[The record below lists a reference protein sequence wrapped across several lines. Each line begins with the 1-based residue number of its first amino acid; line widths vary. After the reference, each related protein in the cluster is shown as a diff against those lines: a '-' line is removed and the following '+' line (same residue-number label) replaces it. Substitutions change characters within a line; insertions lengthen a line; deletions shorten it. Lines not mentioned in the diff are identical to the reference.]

1 MLTAE
6 SESHVHHRRMSSQRD
21 EEMSSPRTGKTNG
34 QTEHVHWDFDAP
46 RYWDLDNPETGGGFD
61 DTWFARRPLTPTAVS
76 PASRPFSE
84 RKPRRSGVKGS
95 PLRMIRTPPHAAQ
108 DQSDSHFQDLPAT
121 PLTSKSASQYV
132 TPGNEKTA
140 SQKESNDIP
149 LSPFLNHDLL
159 SSSTPN
165 NRSSAIPTL
174 PARATSMSTL
184 RNHGYTDDDHE
195 VRGQKRHHADEEHV
209 WDDENKEFRPVIDT
223 IKRRI
228 STIVLKCT
236 NRDISTPLRRRS
248 MLRQIK
254 RNAEKDTE
262 PEDEETQAALSMLKD
277 AIRDAKES
285 ESMLL
290 DHPVDVKDANDYN
303 YSPDIPTEDILP
315 TEDNLPTNDT
325 VEIVQEQPRDIV
337 RGTDT
342 SVYLKSPPITTDG
355 ERRYITLYLP
365 PGQASPKRHTRPVQ
379 RSRQFSSTVIRR
391 DETENPFEVDD
402 VNNEQQESHKANKS
416 NTSARLASLNERL
429 KRAQSTGTPTRTSER
444 PRSPYLRPK
453 PTVASGPSLETSK
466 RVKNPNLLSTEE
478 RELEEARKHQFKAH
492 PVNRRVL
499 ESRGHMGV
507 PEAKSSSVTI
517 PHSPTFHTLSRHS
530 H

>member
-1 MLTAE
+1 MAE
-6 SESHVHHRRMSSQRD
+6 SESHVHHGRSPSQRD
-21 EEMSSPRTGKTNG
+21 EEMGIAGTSKTHG
-34 QTEHVHWDFDAP
+34 QSEHVHWDFDAP

-61 DTWFARRPLTPTAVS
+61 DTWFARRPLTPTVAS
-76 PASRPFSE
+76 PSARPFSE

-95 PLRMIRTPPHAAQ
+95 PLRMIRTPPRAE
-108 DQSDSHFQDLPAT
+108 DSSNTQYYDLPAT
-121 PLTSKSASQYV
+121 PLTAKATSQYA
-132 TPGNEKTA
+132 TPGTERT
-140 SQKESNDIP
+140 SSHRESNDIP
-149 LSPFLNHDLL
+149 LSPFLTHDLV

-165 NRSSAIPTL
+165 NKSSTIPTL

-184 RNHGYTDDDHE
+184 RNHGHSEDDHQ
-195 VRGQKRHHADEEHV
+195 VRGQKRLSEEEHV

-248 MLRQIK
+248 MLRETKHGPENDI
-254 RNAEKDTE
+254 E

-290 DHPVDVKDANDYN
+290 DHSDDEQDANVYT
-303 YSPDIPTEDILP
+303 PAADIPTEDILP
-315 TEDNLPTNDT
+315 AEEN
-325 VEIVQEQPRDIV
+325 IQEQPRDVV
-337 RGTDT
+337 RGEDT
-342 SVYLKSPPITTDG
+342 SMYMKSPPITSDG
-355 ERRYITLYLP
+355 QRRYITLYLP
-365 PGQASPKRHTRPVQ
+365 PHQASPKRHTRPVL
-379 RSRQFSSTVIRR
+379 RSRQFSSSEIRP
-391 DETENPFEVDD
+391 DEAENPFEVND
-402 VNNEQQESHKANKS
+402 VDNEEQESHEPTRP

-429 KRAQSTGTPTRTSER
+429 KRAKSTGTPARNNER
-444 PRSPYLRPK
+444 PRVQSPYLRPK
-453 PTVASGPSLETSK
+453 PTVANGPSLETSK

-507 PEAKSSSVTI
+507 PEAKSASVTI
-517 PHSPTFHTLSRHS
+517 PHSPSFHTLSRHS

>member
-6 SESHVHHRRMSSQRD
+6 SDSHVHHRRMSSQRD
-21 EEMSSPRTGKTNG
+21 EEMGSPRTSKNNG

-95 PLRMIRTPPHAAQ
+95 PLRMIRTPPRAAQ
-108 DQSDSHFQDLPAT
+108 GQPDTQFQHLPAT
-121 PLTSKSASQYV
+121 PLTSKSTSQYA
-132 TPGNEKTA
+132 TPRTENTA
-140 SQKESNDIP
+140 SQRESNDIP

-165 NRSSAIPTL
+165 NQTSAIPTL

-184 RNHGYTDDDHE
+184 RNHGYTEHDHE
-195 VRGQKRHHADEEHV
+195 ARGQKRSHAEEEHV

-248 MLRQIK
+248 MLRQTK
-254 RNAEKDTE
+254 RNAENDAE

-290 DHPVDVKDANDYN
+290 DHPVDVQHADY
-303 YSPDIPTEDILP
+303 YHSSADIPTEDILP
-315 TEDNLPTNDT
+315 PNDTLLTDDT
-325 VEIVQEQPRDIV
+325 VEIVQEQPRDVV

-379 RSRQFSSTVIRR
+379 RTRQLSSTLIRR
-391 DETENPFEVDD
+391 DETENPFD
-402 VNNEQQESHKANKS
+402 VNDVDNEQQESHKVNKS

-429 KRAQSTGTPTRTSER
+429 KKAQSSTGTPTRTSER

-466 RVKNPNLLSTEE
+466 RVKNPNTEE

-530 H
+530 R